1 MFKKIIDK
9 LEKTVIA
16 HEIRRIK
23 PNTTRYYRP
32 DGKIYADK
40 DILFKSPSRYFYD
53 ENGNE
58 IKSVDYS
65 ILMNHVRDD
74 ADKTVNLLWFDDV
87 TIENMAKS
95 FGVFL
100 ESMNYEE
107 EE

>member
-1 MFKKIIDK
+1 MSIQINSVV
-9 LEKTVIA
+9 LEKVSAQELI
-16 HEIRRIK
+16 EE
-23 PNTTRYYRP
+23 
-32 DGKIYADK
+32 DGREAT
-40 DILFKSPSRYFYD
+40 FYD

-65 ILMNHVRDD
+65 VLMNHVRDE

-95 FGVFL
+95 FGVFI

-107 EE
+107 E

>member
-1 MFKKIIDK
+1 MHWGFIQNYYISIQINSVVF
-9 LEKTVIA
+9 EKVSAQELI
-16 HEIRRIK
+16 EDE
-23 PNTTRYYRP
+23 
-32 DGKIYADK
+32 DGRKAT
-40 DILFKSPSRYFYD
+40 YFD
-53 ENGNE
+53 DNENE

-107 EE
+107 E

>member
-1 MFKKIIDK
+1 MSYSEFFDDRRKHLQKEKEEKFFNLFIPCYDVLNKEIYFFNFFNEEIVDMKSIDLSSK
-9 LEKTVIA
+9 EVYT
-16 HEIRRIK
+16 
-23 PNTTRYYRP
+23 
-32 DGKIYADK
+32 
-40 DILFKSPSRYFYD
+40 
-53 ENGNE
+53 
-58 IKSVDYS
+58 